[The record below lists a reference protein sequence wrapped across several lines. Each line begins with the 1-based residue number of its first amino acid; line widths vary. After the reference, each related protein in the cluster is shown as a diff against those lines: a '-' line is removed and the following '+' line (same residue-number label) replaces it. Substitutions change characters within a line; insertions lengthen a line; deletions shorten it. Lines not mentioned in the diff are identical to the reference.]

1 MSKIDRPVY
10 MNSLIVQRPV
20 DIYKMLRRIF
30 QMSDIKYSIFR
41 RSVPFTHLTE
51 LRIIFEPDVTYSTT
65 RMLSDLLIIM
75 KLERFFR

>member
-1 MSKIDRPVY
+1 
-10 MNSLIVQRPV
+10 
-20 DIYKMLRRIF
+20 
-30 QMSDIKYSIFR
+30 MSDIKYSIFR

-65 RMLSDLLIIM
+65 RVLSDLLIIM